1 MTQDRDGQL
10 HVTPGPVA
18 NHPGVIRGQVWEAYS
33 LRIRKSGIR
42 LKLDDVASLELGK
55 SSRLSAI
62 SDNIFLLLILVAVF
76 SVTAEIILPD
86 TASSHYSKHWAHF
99 KTH

>member
-42 LKLDDVASLELGK
+42 LELDDVASLELGK

-76 SVTAEIILPD
+76 C
-86 TASSHYSKHWAHF
+86 YS
-99 KTH
+99 